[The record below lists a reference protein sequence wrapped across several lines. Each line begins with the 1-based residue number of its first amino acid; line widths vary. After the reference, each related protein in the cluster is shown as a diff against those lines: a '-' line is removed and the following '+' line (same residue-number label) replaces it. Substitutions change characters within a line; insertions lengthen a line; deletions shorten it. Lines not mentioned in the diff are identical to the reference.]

1 MKSTDNLQN
10 LTGQIFNVTAKIQS
24 LYPELYFLLNETP
37 LFMSPNEKNITM
49 KDFKQYL
56 SSIRMQLI
64 TFEKVKNK
72 K

>member
-1 MKSTDNLQN
+1 MKSTYNLQN

-64 TFEKVKNK
+64 TFEKAKNK

>member
-1 MKSTDNLQN
+1 MKSTYNLQN

>member
-56 SSIRMQLI
+56 FIY
-64 TFEKVKNK
+64 
-72 K
+72 